1 MPTCGTDANAL
12 LASPAY
18 SPAETHVRVSAGPPF
33 PQRFSFF
40 ALRQIPPD
48 FFSNP
53 LYDGLPYKGGGFMEV
68 MEERRVL
75 RLPLSDI
82 RPNPAQ
88 PRRVFEENA
97 LRDLA
102 SSIRR
107 HGVLQPLTVRRQ
119 PGGWELVAGERRL
132 RAARLAGLE
141 TVPCIEAKIGDQDS
155 ALLALVE
162 NLQRED
168 LHYFE
173 EAEAIAAYIRESGV
187 TQEEAAAQLG
197 RSPSAVANKLRLLR
211 LSPACREI
219 LSEGG
224 LTERHARAILRL
236 EDDEERLRAIR
247 AVIRKGMN
255 VAQTEQYIEKRLED
269 LESTPPAGRR
279 TFIVKDVRLFLNSLD
294 RGLKLIRDA
303 GIDADCGRVDTEDDI
318 LLTIRI
324 PKYMGKHGN
333 HSASA
338 Q

>member
-1 MPTCGTDANAL
+1 M
-12 LASPAY
+12 
-18 SPAETHVRVSAGPPF
+18 
-33 PQRFSFF
+33 Q
-40 ALRQIPPD
+40 
-48 FFSNP
+48 
-53 LYDGLPYKGGGFMEV
+53 YKGGGFMEV

-255 VAQTEQYIEKRLED
+255 VAQAEQYIEKRLED